1 MRSFLVSLAV
11 AITLVVI
18 GGVIFTYSGVFDI
31 AASDPHWPVTR
42 WVLDTV
48 RIRSIKAHA
57 AGIETPPGL
66 DDPAKL
72 VVGTEHFAAH
82 CAVCHGAPG
91 VPKGDIAHGLNP
103 QPPDLKRISTLYTPP
118 ELFWIL
124 KHGIRMTGM
133 PSWADHNDEELWAT
147 VAFMEKLPGMT
158 PEEYAKL
165 VMASIAL
172 GGHQHRTS
180 GEPSGAAPP
189 GSEQAISPDHPGPA
203 LSIGGAIRQVLPSI
217 PGTGPK

>member
-11 AITLVVI
+11 AIALIVV
-18 GGVIFTYSGVFDI
+18 GGLIFIYSGVFDV
-31 AASDPHWPVTR
+31 AASDPHWPMTR
-42 WVLDTV
+42 WVFDTV

-57 AGIETPPGL
+57 TGIETPPGL

-118 ELFWIL
+118 ELLWIL

-133 PSWADHNDEELWAT
+133 PSWADHSDEELWAT
-147 VAFMEKLPGMT
+147 VAFIEKLPGMT
-158 PEEYAKL
+158 PEEYGKL
-165 VMASIAL
+165 VMASIAH
-172 GGHQHRTS
+172 GGHQHRTG
-180 GEPSGAAPP
+180 GEPSAAAPP
-189 GSEQAISPDHPGPA
+189 GSEQAISHDHPGPS

-217 PGTGPK
+217 PQNRP

>member
-11 AITLVVI
+11 AIALIVV
-18 GGVIFTYSGVFDI
+18 GGLIFIYSGVFDV
-31 AASDPHWPVTR
+31 AASDPHWPMTR
-42 WVLDTV
+42 WVFDTV

-57 AGIETPPGL
+57 TGIETPPEL

-133 PSWADHNDEELWAT
+133 PSWGDHSDDELWAT
-147 VAFMEKLPGMT
+147 VGFLEKLPDMT
-158 PEEYAKL
+158 EQDYAKL
-165 VMASIAL
+165 VMAGIAH
-172 GGHQHRTS
+172 GGHQHRTG

-189 GSEQAISPDHPGPA
+189 GSEQAISPDHPGD
-203 LSIGGAIRQVLPSI
+203 QH
-217 PGTGPK
+217 